1 MLIITNS
8 WLLAEIDGDVEG
20 GVSLCV
26 PDEAKQ
32 SAVIGRQMLQV
43 TINEWV
49 AGPQSD
55 DGFESVDMRG
65 VLSFGLLEF
74 DVDRRD
80 VAVDGILGLA
90 WCESTRGIAVPLI
103 DNKKMRQP

>member
-1 MLIITNS
+1 MMLIITNS

-43 TINEWV
+43 TINE
-49 AGPQSD
+49 
-55 DGFESVDMRG
+55 
-65 VLSFGLLEF
+65 
-74 DVDRRD
+74 
-80 VAVDGILGLA
+80 
-90 WCESTRGIAVPLI
+90 
-103 DNKKMRQP
+103 

>member
-1 MLIITNS
+1 MGASSGKISGRFFSVGMMLIITNS

-43 TINEWV
+43 TINE
-49 AGPQSD
+49 
-55 DGFESVDMRG
+55 
-65 VLSFGLLEF
+65 
-74 DVDRRD
+74 
-80 VAVDGILGLA
+80 
-90 WCESTRGIAVPLI
+90 
-103 DNKKMRQP
+103 